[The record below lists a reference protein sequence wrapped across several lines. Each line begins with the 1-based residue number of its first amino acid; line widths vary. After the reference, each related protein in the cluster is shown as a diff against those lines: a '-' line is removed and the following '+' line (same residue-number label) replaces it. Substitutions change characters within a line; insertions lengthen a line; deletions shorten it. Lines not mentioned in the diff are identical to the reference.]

1 MKNSLDPQFAAEVA
15 TEAAKSVPPV
25 TVAAVTLNDALV
37 IASLAYVALQAAFL
51 VYRWWRIH
59 TGRDKG

>member
-1 MKNSLDPQFAAEVA
+1 MSLKDPQFAAEVA
-15 TEAAKSVPPV
+15 NEMVKSAPPAV
-25 TVAAVTLNDALV
+25 VAAVTLNDALV

-59 TGRDKG
+59 TGRDKE